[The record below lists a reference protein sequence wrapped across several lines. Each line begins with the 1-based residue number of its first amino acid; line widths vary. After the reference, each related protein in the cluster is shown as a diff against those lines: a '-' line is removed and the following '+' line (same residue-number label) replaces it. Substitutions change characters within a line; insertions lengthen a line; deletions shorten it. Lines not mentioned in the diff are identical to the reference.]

1 MSNAQNISGFNLS
14 GLGGGGYSGYHTK
27 ITRISKTD
35 TVNKGLSS
43 WTPSASK
50 TGNYDDVR
58 TPSASVQT
66 ASDCATPPSGK
77 SSGNKIYGIDLVRLR
92 EMLVE
97 LKPYA
102 SDQVDELDS
111 NLRGNISAL
120 RHIAQNLHENGQTT
134 QLSQVVELFREYFN
148 PDTITTAGTVGA
160 VISGCQTSGC
170 HGIPGGCGHLCGGS
184 IMGDPSLTGT
194 SPCEDAVVHVKN
206 GVVSLKVHGKLGNKK
221 SYVYVTK
228 EFSGYTSTIIKN
240 LRMNG
245 IEQVKTVVTEG
256 AKCIQTAA
264 EFVSLDDIEKQ
275 LIKSQSKPQSMTSLV
290 KEKNDT
296 PTYGGLDDWRWWI
309 LISVGIV
316 LVVLIVIWAVMRY
329 GVNKNVEIVMPEST
343 LEKALERSSMG
354 GGIVAPGNPD
364 YTEGFFTSLVASMT
378 PRI

>member
-1 MSNAQNISGFNLS
+1 
-14 GLGGGGYSGYHTK
+14 
-27 ITRISKTD
+27 
-35 TVNKGLSS
+35 VNKGIAS

-50 TGNYDDVR
+50 SGNYDEVR
-58 TPSASVQT
+58 TPSASVLEGRT
-66 ASDCATPPSGK
+66 SGGTSTTGTPG
-77 SSGNKIYGIDLVRLR
+77 GNKIYGIDLNRLR

-97 LKPYA
+97 LKPYT
-102 SDQVDELDS
+102 SEQVEELDA

-120 RHIAQNLHENGQTT
+120 RHIAQNLHENGQNT
-134 QLSQVVELFREYFN
+134 QLSQVVELFREHFD
-148 PDTITTAGTVGA
+148 PSTITTAGTVGA

-221 SYVYVTK
+221 AYVYVTK
-228 EFSGYTSTIIKN
+228 EFSGYTPTITKN

-256 AKCIQTAA
+256 ARCVQTAA

-275 LIKSQSKPQSMTSLV
+275 LLKSNAKPKGNSLMKENSK
-290 KEKNDT
+290 T

-309 LISVGIV
+309 LIGAGII
-316 LVVLIVIWAVMRY
+316 LFVLICIWAIMRY
-329 GVNKNVEIVMPEST
+329 AVNKNQKKKDENVYAESDLENT
-343 LEKALERSSMG
+343 LEKSSLSSETLL
-354 GGIVAPGNPD
+354 PGNPD
-364 YTEGFFTSLVASMT
+364 YTEGFFKSLVANMT